1 MHGKRRIRSSFFM
14 RNIGILFR
22 IQKRVDFIVVDVL
35 RSIEG
40 DMHLSVSL
48 RSITRKRGLAYGTLV
63 EKQCSISDISEKF

>member
-22 IQKRVDFIVVDVL
+22 IQKKVDFIVVDVL

-48 RSITRKRGLAYGTLV
+48 RSITRKRGLAYGILV
-63 EKQCSISDISEKF
+63 EE

>member
-22 IQKRVDFIVVDVL
+22 IQKKVDFIVVDVL

-48 RSITRKRGLAYGTLV
+48 RIITRKRGLAYGTLV
-63 EKQCSISDISEKF
+63 EK